1 MRTDDVL
8 ALAGRLLLAV
18 IFLASAFG
26 KITNFDATLKYMELH
41 GMPMAPLFCA
51 CAIALEA
58 LGAVTL
64 ILGYL
69 TRWGAAA
76 LIGFL
81 VSATWIFHSA
91 PDQRIALLKNLAIMG
106 GLLQVMAFGPGELSL
121 DGGGRPK

>member
-1 MRTDDVL
+1 MRNDDAL

-26 KITNFDATLKYMELH
+26 KITNFDGTLKFMEAH
-41 GMPMAPLFCA
+41 GLPMAPLLCS
-51 CAIALEA
+51 CAIALEF
-58 LGAVTL
+58 LGAIAL

-69 TRWGAAA
+69 TRWGAGT
-76 LIGFL
+76 LVGFL
-81 VSATWIFHSA
+81 VAVTWIFNSA

-121 DGGGRPK
+121 DGREKPR

>member
-1 MRTDDVL
+1 MRTEDVL

-26 KITNFDATLKYMELH
+26 KITNFDGTLKFMEAH
-41 GMPMAPLFCA
+41 GMPMTALLCA
-51 CAIALEA
+51 CAIVLEA
-58 LGAVTL
+58 LGAITL

-81 VSATWIFHSA
+81 VTATWIFHSA

-106 GLLQVMAFGPGELSL
+106 GLLQIMAFGPGELSL
-121 DGGGRPK
+121 DGREKPR